1 MKRLYTD
8 WHEHIQVLCL
18 QLSEMV
24 DVTTEE
30 WRRIE
35 RSITRS
41 SSTFGFLGI
50 QGIACMVTLLKE
62 DQSATMFN
70 RFSDRKQAVRPLKS
84 LNRGL
89 KETKRQTCIHSSAL
103 STVKWIRSRI
113 AKNEELL
120 KDPLIWDYNNSA
132 IDQSILKLLIPQNL
146 AYFKN

>member
-1 MKRLYTD
+1 
-8 WHEHIQVLCL
+8 
-18 QLSEMV
+18 
-24 DVTTEE
+24 
-30 WRRIE
+30 
-35 RSITRS
+35 
-41 SSTFGFLGI
+41 
-50 QGIACMVTLLKE
+50 MVTLLKE

-70 RFSDRKQAVRPLKS
+70 RFSDRKQAVIVSKASKS

-89 KETKRQTCIHSSAL
+89 KETKRQTWIHSSAL

-132 IDQSILKLLIPQNL
+132 IDQSILKLLILQNL